1 MKPASIFALQIDWL
15 TDLRGRIQSLVA
27 RRRMPLLLAATG
39 LFASGSWY
47 AFRTLGLAP
56 RDLDP
61 QALLA
66 TVLLM
71 PLSLLYSGLG
81 FALLSRCAGAR
92 TTLKQATMI
101 ASYGTLAEALPIPG
115 GAMVRVG
122 ALMAAGASAA
132 QSSLL
137 VLMTAVLWIALA
149 SLGCSFALW
158 LHEANASWVMAVAGL
173 MGMLPTILWMLRHV
187 GVVLTLLTVGHRL
200 AGLALIALRLHIAL
214 LCLGMLVP
222 PMHTLPFALANIAG
236 SAAAIAP
243 AGLGISESLAA
254 LVANSVKVAPAAAFL
269 AVGLDRLACLTAS
282 AVAVVANLMS
292 KAPNRSSLG
301 DDI

>member
-1 MKPASIFALQIDWL
+1 MKLTSSLNLQIEWL
-15 TDLRGRIQSLVA
+15 TDLRARMQDLVE
-27 RRRMPLLLAATG
+27 RHRLPLLLAATG

-47 AFRTLGLAP
+47 AFRALGLSP

-81 FALLSRCAGAR
+81 LALLSRCAGAH
-92 TTLKQATMI
+92 TNLGQATMI

-158 LHEANASWVMAVAGL
+158 LHQASASWMLAVGGL
-173 MGMLPTILWMLRHV
+173 TGVLTTILWLLRHV
-187 GVVLTLLTVGHRL
+187 GVKLTVLTVGHRL
-200 AGLALIALRLHIAL
+200 AGLALIALRLHFAL
-214 LCLGMLVP
+214 LCLGLIVP
-222 PMHTLPFALANIAG
+222 PVHTLPFALANIAG

-282 AVAVVANLMS
+282 ALAVLANLTS
-292 KAPNRSSLG
+292 KTPSRQSLG
-301 DDI
+301 DDR